1 MRHLTL
7 VAIAVL
13 GLCVAAPA
21 VPLQAQAKTAAKAM
35 TAKGTVKSVSG
46 TSLVVTSAGKDS
58 TFTVDS
64 STKFTGKGLT
74 TKSKGAPMAAT
85 DAVHEG
91 DMVTVSYHDMAGAM
105 HAAHVTITSS
115 KMTTKK

>member
-1 MRHLTL
+1 MTHIPL

-21 VPLQAQAKTAAKAM
+21 RPLHAQAKMAAKTM

-64 STKFTGKGLT
+64 STTFTGKGLT

-91 DMVTVSYHDMAGAM
+91 DMVSVSYHDMGGTM
-105 HAAHVTITSS
+105 HAASVRITNT
-115 KMTTKK
+115 KMPAKK